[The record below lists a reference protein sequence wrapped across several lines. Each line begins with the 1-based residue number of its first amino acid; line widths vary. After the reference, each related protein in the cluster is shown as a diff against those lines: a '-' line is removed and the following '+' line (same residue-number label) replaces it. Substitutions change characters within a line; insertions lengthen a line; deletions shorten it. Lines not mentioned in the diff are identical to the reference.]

1 MNALQETF
9 IDELK
14 DIYDAEHQIVK
25 ALPDLIEAAT
35 HEELKSGLQEHLE
48 ETHEHI
54 KRVEQVFRIFEE
66 TPKRKK
72 CKGTAGL
79 LEEGHEII
87 KENRGDA
94 ALISAAQKVEHY
106 EIASYGSLSAWARLL
121 DKEEAAELLEA
132 NLNEEKLADEKL
144 TEVAENVVNLDER
157 EETEEAEPAGRLARH
172 RAASRK

>member
-1 MNALQETF
+1 MNALRETF

-48 ETHEHI
+48 ETREHI
-54 KRVEQVFRIFEE
+54 ERVEKVFEIFNE

-79 LEEGHEII
+79 LDEGHELI
-87 KENRGDA
+87 KDKRGDA
-94 ALISAAQKVEHY
+94 ALISA
-106 EIASYGSLSAWARLL
+106 
-121 DKEEAAELLEA
+121 
-132 NLNEEKLADEKL
+132 
-144 TEVAENVVNLDER
+144 
-157 EETEEAEPAGRLARH
+157 
-172 RAASRK
+172 